1 MRHSGAAIKQRLDLG
16 AAIHSRLQGPSKRPA
31 RVWMGSSLHH
41 CPWLFRA
48 RKQQG
53 LWSQQAA
60 LSLVALEHKQA
71 VLSERGLPAGSRAPA
86 CQIKPLTV
94 LACIRPL
101 SIIHAFIPAM
111 RSRVHLGQLF
121 TWPLARPSA
130 PAISSPEGHA
140 AGRSPAA
147 EWPVQQQCEPPDPPP
162 AAACWHCWWPP
173 PHPHGP
179 AEPVCPQ

>member
-16 AAIHSRLQGPSKRPA
+16 PAIHSRLQDPSKTPA

-41 CPWLFRA
+41 CPWLFQA
-48 RKQQG
+48 RSADDNAC
-53 LWSQQAA
+53 LCSSAT
-60 LSLVALEHKQA
+60 
-71 VLSERGLPAGSRAPA
+71 A

-101 SIIHAFIPAM
+101 SSLHAFIPAM
-111 RSRVHLGQLF
+111 RGRVHLGQLF

-130 PAISSPEGHA
+130 SAISSPEGHA
-140 AGRSPAA
+140 AGRSPVA